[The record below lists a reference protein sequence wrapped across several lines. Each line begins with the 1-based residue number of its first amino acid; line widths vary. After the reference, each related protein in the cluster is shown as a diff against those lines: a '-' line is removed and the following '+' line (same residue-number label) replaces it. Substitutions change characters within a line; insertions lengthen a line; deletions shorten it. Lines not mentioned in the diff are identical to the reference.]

1 MILVFTKFAGH
12 FCNRIGVPAVIG
24 ELLVGIILGPALL
37 GWIQPDEFIHYFS
50 EIGVVILMLAGLES
64 DLNLLKKYWKP
75 ALSVVSLLGII
86 FPATFGFLTGSL
98 FQLGFQSSVFRRA
111 IRN

>member
-37 GWIQPDEFIHYFS
+37 GWVQPDEFIHYFS
-50 EIGVVILMLAGLES
+50 EIGVVILMFIAGLES

-75 ALSVVSLLGII
+75 ALSVALLGII
-86 FPATFGFLTGSL
+86 FPAIFGFLTGNL
-98 FQLGFQSSVFRRA
+98 FHLGF
-111 IRN
+111 